1 MHEPHPLETWVDHYE
16 WVSAVIGIVGN
27 AAFFAGSV
35 LFALRIDGWAKA
47 LFIVGSF
54 GMLLRAIGR
63 MYRDVR
69 DRRQDGAQRQ
79 N

>member
-1 MHEPHPLETWVDHYE
+1 MHYE
-16 WVSAVIGIVGN
+16 WVSAIIGIFGN

-35 LFALRIDGWAKA
+35 LFALRVDGWAKA

-54 GMLLRAIGR
+54 GMLVRAIGR

-69 DRRQDGAQRQ
+69 NRRQDRTQSQ
-79 N
+79 NA